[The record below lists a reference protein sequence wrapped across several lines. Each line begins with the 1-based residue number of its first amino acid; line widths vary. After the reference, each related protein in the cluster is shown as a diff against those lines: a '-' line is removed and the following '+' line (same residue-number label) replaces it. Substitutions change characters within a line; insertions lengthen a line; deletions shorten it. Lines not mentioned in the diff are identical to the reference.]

1 MKRSAGGD
9 KLTLVLSQFPGRP
22 TVEVSLADG
31 TVSGLSRLLP
41 QLGDDDQTIGLAQAL
56 GPAAAALEQAGN
68 NAAASKVY
76 RSLLQVLERTDLLLE
91 RARCLRALGLTLK
104 RAGRLEQAQTAYEQ
118 ALDLLRSPS
127 PSFPDEKTRTIE
139 LAGVLL
145 NLTIL
150 AQARDR
156 ADDRLTYGVWARH
169 AVGEMEGAPA
179 DQIRKEL
186 DHLGFV
192 VPR

>member
-1 MKRSAGGD
+1 
-9 KLTLVLSQFPGRP
+9 VLSQFPGRP
-22 TVEVSLADG
+22 SIEVRLADG
-31 TVSGLSRLLP
+31 RVSGLKRLLP
-41 QLGDDDQTIGLAQAL
+41 QLGDDERTIALAQGL
-56 GPAAAALEQAGN
+56 GQAAAALEEAGN
-68 NAAASKVY
+68 PAAASEVY
-76 RSLLQVLERTDLLLE
+76 CSLVQILEATSRLLD
-91 RARCLRALGLTLK
+91 RALCLRALGLTLK
-104 RAGRLEQAQTAYEQ
+104 RAGRLEEAQAAYEK
-118 ALDLLRSPS
+118 AVDLLRSPS
-127 PSFPDEKTRTIE
+127 TSFPDNETRTIE

-156 ADDRLTYGVWARH
+156 PDDRLTYGVWARQ
-169 AVGEMEGAPA
+169 AVGEREGPRA